1 MRGCGSQSSATLP
14 IRSQVRYLGWA
25 IVWGL
30 FVGFTGISRN
40 SPDRF
45 EAIGVIF
52 AAVMAARPIVWSLSW
67 RRAEVRSV
75 GS

>member
-1 MRGCGSQSSATLP
+1 MQSTIEAPFSVVGC
-14 IRSQVRYLGWA
+14 VFRYLGWA

>member
-1 MRGCGSQSSATLP
+1 
-14 IRSQVRYLGWA
+14 
-25 IVWGL
+25 L

>member
-1 MRGCGSQSSATLP
+1 LRLP
-14 IRSQVRYLGWA
+14 NLGWA

>member
-1 MRGCGSQSSATLP
+1 MQSTIEAPFSVVGCVL
-14 IRSQVRYLGWA
+14 RYLGWA